1 MIISD
6 AEYEEA
12 NKRLHRRLFEKTV
25 IRFQTKW
32 RI

>member
-12 NKRLHRRLFEKTV
+12 PKRLYRRLFEKTV
-25 IRFQTKW
+25 IRFQT
-32 RI
+32 